1 MSSESTPVRSSLRP
15 TGLHAL
21 DLSPTRNL
29 RYDLPAGLVVF
40 LVALPLCLG
49 VALASNAPL
58 LSGLV
63 AGVAGGLLVPLIS
76 RAPLSVSG
84 PAAGLAAIVATGVS
98 SLGSYQA
105 FATSVVLAGAL
116 QIVLGFMRGGVVAS
130 FIPNAVIRGMLA
142 AIGVL
147 LILKQVPHALGY
159 DAEAHQGTSYA
170 MTDSPEAFSQ
180 IGRAFGFLESGAIVI
195 SLVSLGLLIAF
206 ERVKSLKSLTW
217 LPGAL
222 AVVVVGTTLNELFLR
237 FVPALALNDRHLVSV
252 PTGGGPAALL
262 DDLPFADLG
271 LLSDPRIWTMA
282 VTIAVVAS
290 LETLLSLE
298 AIDKLDPFKR
308 RSDPDRELLAQGIAN
323 SVSGFFG
330 GLPITSVIVRSSAN
344 VNSGGR
350 TRVAA
355 FVHGL
360 LLALSVVFAG
370 ALLNRIPLAALAS
383 ILLVTGYKLAK
394 PSLFKSMYGLGMR
407 QFIPFFVTIA
417 AIVVTD
423 LLRGIV
429 IGIVLGIIN
438 TIRSSMSGAFEVVIE
453 EEGVRR
459 LRFLKDIH
467 FFHKAAILEALES
480 VPEQTLLTV
489 DKGAA
494 DFVERD
500 VVEMICEFQQASGTH
515 GVKLELAGI
524 EPVRT
529 LSAH

>member
-1 MSSESTPVRSSLRP
+1 MNSQTTETTPTSD
-15 TGLHAL
+15 LHAV

-29 RYDLPAGLVVF
+29 RFDLPAGLVVF

-63 AGVAGGLLVPLIS
+63 AGVIGGLLVPLIS

-84 PAAGLAAIVATGVS
+84 PAAGLAAIVASGVD
-98 SLGSYQA
+98 SLGSFSA
-105 FATSVVLAGAL
+105 FATAVVLAGAM
-116 QIVLGFMRGGVVAS
+116 QILLGLLRGGVVAS

-147 LILKQVPHALGY
+147 LILKQFPHALGY
-159 DAEAHQGTSYA
+159 DAEAHRGTSYA

-180 IGRAFGFLESGAIVI
+180 IGRTFAFLEVGAIAI
-195 SLVSLGLLIAF
+195 SAVSIALLVAF
-206 ERVKSLKSLTW
+206 ERVKALRELRW

-222 AVVVVGTTLNELFLR
+222 AVVLVGTAMNELFVR
-237 FVPALALNDRHLVSV
+237 FVPSLALGDRHLVSV
-252 PTGGGPAALL
+252 PTADSVSGLL
-262 DDLPFADLG
+262 GEFSFADLG
-271 LLSDPRIWTMA
+271 AVSDPRVLTMA
-282 VTIAVVAS
+282 VTLAIVAS

-308 RSDPDRELLAQGIAN
+308 RSDPDRELLAQGLAN
-323 SVSGFFG
+323 AASGLLG

-344 VNSGGR
+344 VNAGGR

-355 FVHGL
+355 FVHGA
-360 LLALSVVFAG
+360 LLAFSVLLAG
-370 ALLNRIPLAALAS
+370 AWLNRIPLAALAT

-394 PSLFKSMYGLGMR
+394 PSLFRSMYDLGMR
-407 QFIPFFVTIA
+407 QFVPFVVTIL
-417 AIVVTD
+417 AIVLTD

-429 IGIVLGIIN
+429 VGIVLGILN
-438 TIRSSMSGAFEVVIE
+438 TIRSSMSGAFEVIE
-453 EEGVRR
+453 EREGVRR

-467 FFHKAAILEALES
+467 FFHKAAILEALEAI
-480 VPEQTLLTV
+480 PEKTWLTV
-489 DKGAA
+489 DRGLA

-500 VVEMICEFQQASGTH
+500 VVEMLCEFQQAASTH
-515 GVKLELAGI
+515 GVRLDLEGI

-529 LSAH
+529 IAAH